1 MAVQSD
7 SGGKDDVKT
16 QFVTREGTYR
26 LMTLSEYSR
35 PNRVGY
41 TSGSGSGHV
50 RVSLVSLPPSPASA
64 PGSDGHPADDRICFN
79 HGKELYVYVYRGV
92 KKVCRILGNFA
103 ICFSASYFLQ
113 MYGTLLCVLPS
124 LHSIFPMVKDWK
136 AVLKLTYAVLNW
148 IIFSSSVL
156 KLIIL
161 IFIISTTIRLL

>member
-41 TSGSGSGHV
+41 GSSGASHV
-50 RVSLVSLPPSPASA
+50 RVSLVTLPGGAAPSAGGAA
-64 PGSDGHPADDRICFN
+64 PGSDGQLADDRICFN

-92 KKVCRILGNFA
+92 KKVC
-103 ICFSASYFLQ
+103 FL
-113 MYGTLLCVLPS
+113 
-124 LHSIFPMVKDWK
+124 F
-136 AVLKLTYAVLNW
+136 
-148 IIFSSSVL
+148 
-156 KLIIL
+156 
-161 IFIISTTIRLL
+161 

>member
-41 TSGSGSGHV
+41 TAGSGASHV
-50 RVSLVSLPPSPASA
+50 RVSLVTLPAAGPPGPEPQPS
-64 PGSDGHPADDRICFN
+64 DDRICFN

-92 KKVCRILGNFA
+92 KKVSLALCYVPSFDLLYINNGIRYIDETID
-103 ICFSASYFLQ
+103 ICLV
-113 MYGTLLCVLPS
+113 CNNP
-124 LHSIFPMVKDWK
+124 
-136 AVLKLTYAVLNW
+136 
-148 IIFSSSVL
+148 
-156 KLIIL
+156 LIV
-161 IFIISTTIRLL
+161 